1 MGKYFGKN
9 IASQE
14 ISTAFE
20 EYWDEYKVT
29 TTLQIGNVL
38 VANLK

>member
-1 MGKYFGKN
+1 MGKYFRKN

-14 ISTAFE
+14 ILTAFE

-29 TTLQIGNVL
+29 TTLQIEKVL
-38 VANLK
+38 VSNLK